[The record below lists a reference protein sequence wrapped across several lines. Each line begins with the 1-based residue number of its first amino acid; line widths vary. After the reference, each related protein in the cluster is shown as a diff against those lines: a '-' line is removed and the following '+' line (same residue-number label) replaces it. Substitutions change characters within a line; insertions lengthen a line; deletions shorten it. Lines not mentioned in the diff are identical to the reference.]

1 MMVQYLKVYGD
12 SKLIVNQVNGEYV
25 VRHEDLILSHHA
37 SIKLA
42 DSFDDLYISRVSRL
56 LNTKADALAVLAA
69 TLALPANATYRL
81 TVATHRLLCLK
92 YALEVSKV
100 HTTST
105 NFEPRDWRLPIIGYA
120 LHGILPDDPKE
131 ADSVRRRFTRFYYDA
146 VVKMLYYQSYDDILL
161 CCLSSVAAREVLKEA
176 HNGIC
181 DAHQPGPKL
190 KD

>member
-1 MMVQYLKVYGD
+1 MVVQYLKVYGD

-81 TVATHRLLCLK
+81 TMATHYLFCLK
-92 YALEVSKV
+92 YGLEVSEV
-100 HTTST
+100 HTTSI
-105 NFEPRDWRLPIIGYA
+105 NFEPRDWQFPIINYA
-120 LHGILPDDPKE
+120 LYGILLDDPKK
-131 ADSVRRRFTRFYYDA
+131 AASV
-146 VVKMLYYQSYDDILL
+146 
-161 CCLSSVAAREVLKEA
+161 
-176 HNGIC
+176 
-181 DAHQPGPKL
+181 
-190 KD
+190 